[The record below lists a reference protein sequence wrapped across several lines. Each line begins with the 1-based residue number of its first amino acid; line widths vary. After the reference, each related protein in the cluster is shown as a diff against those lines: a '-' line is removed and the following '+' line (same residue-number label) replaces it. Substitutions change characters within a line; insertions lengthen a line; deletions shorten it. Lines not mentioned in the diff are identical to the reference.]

1 MKRFVWIII
10 GAVLLILVVVAV
22 KTCSG
27 DKGIE
32 VSTEF
37 PKLRNITE
45 VVSANGKVQPETE
58 VKMSSDVSG
67 EIVELYVKEGDRVK
81 KGDLLCRIKPDIYES
96 ALDRASATVNST
108 KASLQ
113 NTLAQ
118 LEQSKANLANAE
130 ANYNRNKKLFDQQ
143 VISQQ
148 DFDAVKA
155 QYESSRAQVK
165 ALEESVKGAEFN
177 INSVQAS
184 LKEASTNLA
193 KTYIYAPVDATVSK
207 LNKKRGERVV
217 GTATMEGTEILRLA
231 DLNEMEVNVDVN
243 ENDIIRVH
251 LKDTALIEVDAYNDR
266 KFKGIVTEVAN
277 SPNITGLNADQVTN
291 YTVKI
296 RILRE
301 SYNDL
306 ITEKNPVV
314 FRPGMSASVEIL
326 TRHEKNVIS
335 IPIQAVTT
343 RTDSL
348 QKPVGAKAMAA
359 RDEDGNEVEV
369 KTDDDKKEEK
379 QKEEEKDKKPR
390 PCIFIYR
397 DGKARI
403 VFVKTGIQD
412 NEYIQITEGIS
423 DKDEVIS
430 APYGAISKML
440 YHNVS
445 VNKVDKNKL
454 FSFEV
459 KSK

>member
-10 GAVLLILVVVAV
+10 GAVLLIVLIVAV
-22 KTCSG
+22 KTCTG
-27 DKGIE
+27 NKGIE

-45 VVSANGKVQPETE
+45 IVSANGKVQPETE
-58 VKMSSDVSG
+58 VKISSDVSG
-67 EIVELYVKEGDRVK
+67 EIVELFVKEGDRVK

-96 ALDRASATVNST
+96 AVDRASATVNST
-108 KASLQ
+108 KATMH
-113 NTLAQ
+113 NMLAQ
-118 LEQSKANLANAE
+118 LDQSKANLANAE
-130 ANYNRNKKLFDQQ
+130 ANFNRNKKLFDQQ

-148 DFDAVKA
+148 DFDASKA
-155 QYESSRAQVK
+155 QFESAKASVK
-165 ALEESVKGAEFN
+165 ALEESVKGAEYN
-177 INSVQAS
+177 ISSVEAS
-184 LKEASTNLA
+184 MKEASTNLS
-193 KTYIYAPVDATVSK
+193 KTYIYAPVDATISK

-217 GTATMEGTEILRLA
+217 GTATMEGTEIMRLA

-251 LKDTALIEVDAYNDR
+251 LNDTSLIEVDAYNDR

-277 SPNITGLNADQVTN
+277 SANTTGLNADQVTN

-306 ITEKNPVV
+306 ITEKNPVA

-326 TRHEKNVIS
+326 TRKEKGVLS

-343 RTDSL
+343 RTDST
-348 QKPVGAKAMAA
+348 QKPLGAQTENTPGGDDDNVK
-359 RDEDGNEVEV
+359 VEV
-369 KTDDDKKEEK
+369 SNDDKKNK
-379 QKEEEKDKKPR
+379 KEEDKDKKPR
-390 PCIFIYR
+390 PCIFVYR
-397 DGKARI
+397 EGKAKI

-412 NEYIQITEGIS
+412 NEFIQVTEGLRPE
-423 DKDEVIS
+423 DEVIS

-440 YHNVS
+440 YHNVA
-445 VNKVDKNKL
+445 VEKVEKNKL

-459 KSK
+459 KAK

>member
-10 GAVLLILVVVAV
+10 AAVALVLVVVAV
-22 KTCSG
+22 RTCAG
-27 DKGIE
+27 DNGIE
-32 VSTEF
+32 VSTEL
-37 PKLRNITE
+37 PRHRNITE
-45 VVSANGKVQPETE
+45 IVSANGKVQPETE
-58 VKMSSDVSG
+58 VKISSDVSG

-108 KASLQ
+108 KASLF
-113 NTLAQ
+113 NTMAQ

-130 ANYNRNKKLFDQQ
+130 ANFNRNKKLFDQQ

-148 DFDAVKA
+148 DFDASKA
-155 QYESSRAQVK
+155 QYESAKAQVK
-165 ALEESVKGAEFN
+165 ALEESVKGAEYN

-193 KTYIYAPVDATVSK
+193 KTFIHAPVDATISK

-217 GTATMEGTEILRLA
+217 GTATMEGTEIMRLA

-277 SPNITGLNADQVTN
+277 SANTTGLNADQVTN
-291 YTVKI
+291 YAVKI

-326 TRHEKNVIS
+326 TRRERNVLS

-343 RTDSL
+343 RTDST
-348 QKPVGAKAMAA
+348 QKPVGAKTEKSSGE
-359 RDEDGNEVEV
+359 DEGVKVEV
-369 KTDDDKKEEK
+369 AEDKKEK
-379 QKEEEKDKKPR
+379 KEEEKEKKPR
-390 PCIFIYR
+390 PCVFVYR
-397 DGKARI
+397 DGKAKI
-403 VFVKTGIQD
+403 VFVKAGIQD
-412 NEYIQITEGIS
+412 NEYIQITEGL
-423 DKDEVIS
+423 KENDEVIS

-440 YHNVS
+440 YHS
-445 VNKVDKNKL
+445 VKVEKVDKSKL
-454 FSFEV
+454 FSLEA